1 MDTADFEVTDDQ
13 RINFLAE
20 LMNLSVLIEM
30 GATLAPE
37 KREYADERS
46 MAIFK
51 RYEFHRRTNDT
62 STAFRLA
69 IDEAIA
75 MTPNR
80 SAV

>member
-37 KREYADERS
+37 KRDSLQRARVS
-46 MAIFK
+46 RPKASASA
-51 RYEFHRRTNDT
+51 RRVELG
-62 STAFRLA
+62 SPR
-69 IDEAIA
+69 
-75 MTPNR
+75 P
-80 SAV
+80 